1 MNRASIR
8 ALASQHTLPG
18 GTYRGTLQGLAN
30 VCLFS
35 RMRYKMFSQDGRARL
50 LKYNAAMGA
59 LLMMAVVVVVVV
71 SYHGLELLLDH

>member
-30 VCLFS
+30 VCFFS
-35 RMRYKMFSQDGRARL
+35 RMRYKMF
-50 LKYNAAMGA
+50 LKMGVPGY
-59 LLMMAVVVVVVV
+59 LNITVLW
-71 SYHGLELLLDH
+71 EPC

>member
-30 VCLFS
+30 VCFFS
-35 RMRYKMFSQDGRARL
+35 RMRYKMF
-50 LKYNAAMGA
+50 LKMGVPGY
-59 LLMMAVVVVVVV
+59 LNITVL
-71 SYHGLELLLDH
+71 